1 MPKILTRAGQ
11 SLADQYDTLGSNVA
25 VEELVTSDVVLFHEM
40 GNTLLSERMEQQL
53 LQISADTVAQSTN
66 FSTVHAS
73 VPDTPTRLLSVAM
86 IATAGARVL
95 RAALMVQDADTG
107 REIPIFAYDSTADVE
122 TPIQWSDN
130 GGALNTA
137 YLLQGSNPM
146 LQQLLVRIGDIH
158 TMPSLI
164 LRGRTEGFGAGTVT
178 LRCLM
183 LVARPSG
190 GPQGATVGLPIPS
203 W

>member
-1 MPKILTRAGQ
+1 MSRIQTRAGE
-11 SLADQYDTLGSNVA
+11 SLADQYDTPGSVA
-25 VEELVTSDVVLFHEM
+25 GVEELLSRDVGLFHEM
-40 GNTLLSERMEQQL
+40 GNTLLSERMELQI
-53 LQISADTVAQSTN
+53 LQISGDTISQSTN
-66 FSTVHAS
+66 FSAVHAS

-86 IATAGARVL
+86 IATASGRVL
-95 RAALMVQDADTG
+95 RAALFIQDPALG
-107 REIPIFAYDSTADVE
+107 REIPIFAYDATEDVE

-130 GGALNTA
+130 GAALNTA
-137 YLLQGSNPM
+137 ILLQGSNPM
-146 LQQLLVRIGDIH
+146 LQQLLIRIGQLH

-164 LRGRTEGFGAGTVT
+164 LRGRTEGFGSGTVN

-190 GPQGATVGLPIPS
+190 GPAGATVGLPIPS